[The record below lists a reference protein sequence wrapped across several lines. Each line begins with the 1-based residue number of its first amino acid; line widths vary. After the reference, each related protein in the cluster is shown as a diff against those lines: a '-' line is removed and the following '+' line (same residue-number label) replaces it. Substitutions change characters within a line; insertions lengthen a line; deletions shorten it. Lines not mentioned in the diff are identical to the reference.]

1 MFLLWWVFVAV
12 RGLSLAVDK
21 GATPCWGELASHCC
35 GLSHCRAQA
44 LGAGLSSCSLWAVE
58 RRLSGCGTQAWLLCS
73 VWNLARQGI
82 EPMSPVLAD
91 GFLSTVPLWKSTPP
105 ISFYFLKYDC
115 WKIWNYSCGS
125 CVSIGP
131 RWVREYEEWL
141 WEGWDDPIPAKRL
154 WATQVRIR
162 GGKDVTSGREE
173 VVIMFYYNP
182 CFYFS
187 LFLKQRDIEA
197 NISWTSTTSRLLV
210 FYMCYLM

>member
-21 GATPCWGELASHCC
+21 GATPCCGELASHCC

-73 VWNLARQGI
+73 VWNLPRQGI

-105 ISFYFLKYDC
+105 ISFYFLKCDC

-131 RWVREYEEWL
+131 HWVREYEEWL
-141 WEGWDDPIPAKRL
+141 WEGWDDPRPAKRL

-197 NISWTSTTSRLLV
+197 NISCTSTTSRLLV